1 MNPKLIEILKRKS
14 FKDVGLYTL
23 TNFLTKALSF
33 VALLFFVNILTVGDI
48 GILNIFSNSIVFLTP
63 VISLGVTYTISVEYF
78 KLSKNEYSKVFS
90 SSLIIPVAVTLIVI
104 PILYFFRTP
113 LFKAFEFQWEFIWL
127 VPMCLLFNFCFDVLI
142 ILLRMENKVKLFS
155 GISLLKIGV
164 ELLFSF
170 VFILFLYKTWYGR
183 ALGYA
188 VAMGVMCVIFFR
200 YVIHQGY
207 LVRKFDLHLLKGE
220 LIFGLAGLTLKV
232 AIFFLNTSDKFFAM
246 AFFGKEMTGFYAVAT
261 TFATVQ
267 YLFSNSLLQY
277 LQPLLYKKF
286 STGKKWYDVKRTY
299 LKYTGLMIIGAIVI
313 TIGTIVAYHF
323 FLKKSY
329 EKYIHLYFFMILSTF
344 LWSVSNLFM
353 QYIIYQKN
361 KREIT
366 KLSVAA
372 LLSSALIYYFAASYF
387 SIEWLCYGQI
397 AANIIV
403 FITILMISK
412 KIRFFTRSVVSNT
425 FA

>member
-1 MNPKLIEILKRKS
+1 MNSKLVEILKRKS
-14 FKDVGLYTL
+14 SKDVGLYTL

-78 KLSKNEYSKVFS
+78 KLSKNDYSKVFS
-90 SSLIIPVAVTLIVI
+90 SSLVIPVAVSLIVV
-104 PILYFFRTP
+104 PVLYFFRTT
-113 LFKAFEFQWEFIWL
+113 LFKTFEFQWEFIWL
-127 VPMCLLFNFCFDVLI
+127 VPVCLLFNFCFDVFI

-170 VFILFLYKTWYGR
+170 IFILFLYKTWYGR

-188 VAMGVMCVIFFR
+188 VAMAVMCVIFLK
-200 YVIHQGY
+200 YVTRRGY
-207 LVRKFDLHLLKGE
+207 LVRKFDLNLLKDE
-220 LIFGLAGLTLKV
+220 LFFGLAGLTLKIG
-232 AIFFLNTSDKFFAM
+232 IFFLNTSDKFFAM

-286 STGKKWYDVKRTY
+286 STGEKWYDVKRTY
-299 LKYTGLMIIGAIVI
+299 LKYIGLMIIGAIII
-313 TIGTIVAYHF
+313 TAGTVVAYHF

-329 EKYIHLYFFMILSTF
+329 QEYIYLYFFMIFSTF

-361 KREIT
+361 KKQIT
-366 KLSVAA
+366 KLSMTA
-372 LLSSALIYYFAASYF
+372 LLFSSLIYYFAASYF

-403 FITILMISK
+403 LITILLISK
-412 KIRFFTRSVVSNT
+412 KIKFFTGNVASNT